1 MANIR
6 KSSNV
11 KRTELNKECRE
22 KLSENIYERLAVV
35 VEPSQVRLL
44 PGDEDPYKWDRVEEK
59 EHLFQK
65 NLSDLSIRALRELIE
80 SIGDSVAASWKS
92 PRAELAAKGI
102 ENYPPSLD
110 SDIGFSAKINDLQQV
125 KNELIGERDIWK
137 TKAEAEAAMRRDVE
151 EASSQLKT
159 TADEL
164 EEENRRL
171 EIRINEMKL
180 LLEQSRLNTM
190 QYRGVVNTILRMV
203 QGLKRN
209 VPQGSQKEIMRDND
223 DNC

>member
-1 MANIR
+1 MG
-6 KSSNV
+6 
-11 KRTELNKECRE
+11 TD
-22 KLSENIYERLAVV
+22 ERLAVV

-102 ENYPPSLD
+102 ENVSTKTQKSRHPFLLTNSVSPQYPPSLD